1 MCPLPLFSPNSP
13 TSSRVSRAAALFVSA
28 PPFLNH
34 TTIWHPTISQ
44 YLLPLLPKHTHIPT
58 RPPAATCSFL
68 FPFSLQLGAHQRRL
82 IAFGHLQFPLSFPLQ
97 LEAHQGGRRQ
107 HRWRCH
113 PPCRASSRPPRSACW
128 SSCSSTRAAPSPT
141 RPGWPCSSS

>member
-28 PPFLNH
+28 PPFLIL

-58 RPPAATCSFL
+58 CPPSATCSFL

-97 LEAHQGGRRQ
+97 LEAHQGGRLQQRGGG
-107 HRWRCH
+107 R
-113 PPCRASSRPPRSACW
+113 PPGRAAARPPR
-128 SSCSSTRAAPSPT
+128 
-141 RPGWPCSSS
+141 